1 MRQRRVFMQKARK
14 YPAVLLFFILLIFIF
29 FEVPSTASVVTK
41 SGRMPARV
49 QAAQLPQEQRVRD
62 LARIIGVLESRIK
75 NHQLPEKAKNKLAS
89 MNDREIRLI
98 ESLCERIEKSGD
110 TASADF
116 AFLLVTAAIVT
127 S

>member
-1 MRQRRVFMQKARK
+1 MQKARK
-14 YPAVLLFFILLIFIF
+14 YPVVLLSFILLIFLF

-49 QAAQLPQEQRVRD
+49 QAAQLSQEQRTRD

-89 MNDREIRLI
+89 MNDKEIRLI
-98 ESLCERIEKSGD
+98 ESLCERIEKAGD

>member
-1 MRQRRVFMQKARK
+1 MQKAWK
-14 YPAVLLFFILLIFIF
+14 YPAALLFFILVIFVF
-29 FEVPSTASVVTK
+29 FEVSSTASVVTK
-41 SGRMPARV
+41 SSRLPVRV
-49 QAAQLPQEQRVRD
+49 QTAQLSQEQRARD

-75 NHQLPEKAKNKLAS
+75 NHLLSEKAKNKLAS
-89 MNDREIRLI
+89 MNDKNIRLI
-98 ESLCERIEKSGD
+98 ESLCERMDKAGD